1 MKYLEEKCPRCKK
14 ALVIPPLKIELEKDI
29 ILVKCGGC
37 KKSSRY
43 NVVSHFDK
51 PNGYKLSKW
60 GRNKVPDGVRKIPA
74 CVSWSAD
81 QEAKTK
87 AAGETKQSLL
97 EYAYRVR
104 VLGIDN

>member
-14 ALVIPPLKIELEKDI
+14 ALVIPPLKMELEKDI

-43 NVVSHFDK
+43 NINFD
-51 PNGYKLSKW
+51 GTYWLSKW
-60 GRNKVPDGVRKIPA
+60 GRNKVHKELRKIPA

-97 EYAYRVR
+97 DYAYRVR
-104 VLGIDN
+104 VLGLDK